1 MEIIK
6 DFMLIL
12 ERNGLVEKTTRR
24 TVMIWG
30 LGEYEKERIR
40 EKSYLRL

>member
-1 MEIIK
+1 
-6 DFMLIL
+6 MLIL

-30 LGEYEKERIR
+30 LGENGRSK
-40 EKSYLRL
+40 LT